1 MDQPANPEAVI
12 WRYMDLSKFLDLLRT
27 SSLFLAPAIKLSDPF
42 EGSVPK
48 LQSIDLIKKLTEHPD
63 VRAEFEKNLTDG
75 PWKDFESWL
84 AMVEKM
90 AEVGRGLPHLTYI
103 SCWHMAEIEFF
114 AMWKLY
120 SSSSDS
126 ICIRSTYDRLQRL
139 LPDEVFLGKVSYDFE
154 LGVNV
159 GNALTRFFKKRAS
172 FAYEQ
177 EIRAVFMGMGESA
190 QSRLEKGG
198 AVFSV
203 DLNELIEAVYV
214 NPDAPAWFYEVE
226 RDVCEKY
233 RLVKEVK
240 QSALGGDQVGSS
252 HDGYNFILHCFHFGY
267 ATIQQ
272 SDAPYDVERDKNP
285 ASTSE
290 AIGGFRVLRSTPPYK
305 LIPRSRNQPILL
317 FMHESGLD
325 ISEEFY
331 AYKDRASGYIARA
344 SHFPFQ
350 WGLPNGARNKNGFPI
365 EFFRWDRRVLKR
377 MVDRAEHIIR
387 CLIIW
392 MAWARLR
399 SGLVEPVYSV
409 LRRNPSTSGS
419 GRPAPS
425 RCSCGAQRGSLEP
438 VLCELCSREQNQ
450 NAPVHHLYSI
460 RGLPLYDLRVA
471 PFSVSLPE
479 KKVPRPLDGG
489 EGFRVRGC
497 ESQPHPQP
505 LSFPGRRGEF
515 SDRSALH
522 RETGSRKRIRNDKV
536 FSSEIL
542 IMRMERLGKLYE
554 EIDTRAA
561 RIAGLW
567 LGRMKNREEALL
579 PWWEK
584 GWDEGGARSA
594 NHSLDGENSIPLT
607 PAPLPTKGERGAP
620 TSRDAP
626 NDQRSGATA
635 LSGTRRNAVSIT
647 PIKSSDPPPDM
658 MEGAPDDERDDVLAL
673 HDGAI
678 RAAELFTRHC
688 V

>member
-1 MDQPANPEAVI
+1 MVVNRGNPAEPI
-12 WRYMDLSKFLDLLRT
+12 FLD
-27 SSLFLAPAIKLSDPF
+27 
-42 EGSVPK
+42 
-48 LQSIDLIKKLTEHPD
+48 
-63 VRAEFEKNLTDG
+63 
-75 PWKDFESWL
+75 
-84 AMVEKM
+84 
-90 AEVGRGLPHLTYI
+90 
-103 SCWHMAEIEFF
+103 
-114 AMWKLY
+114 
-120 SSSSDS
+120 
-126 ICIRSTYDRLQRL
+126 
-139 LPDEVFLGKVSYDFE
+139 
-154 LGVNV
+154 
-159 GNALTRFFKKRAS
+159 
-172 FAYEQ
+172 
-177 EIRAVFMGMGESA
+177 
-190 QSRLEKGG
+190 
-198 AVFSV
+198 
-203 DLNELIEAVYV
+203 
-214 NPDAPAWFYEVE
+214 
-226 RDVCEKY
+226 
-233 RLVKEVK
+233 
-240 QSALGGDQVGSS
+240 
-252 HDGYNFILHCFHFGY
+252 
-267 ATIQQ
+267 
-272 SDAPYDVERDKNP
+272 
-285 ASTSE
+285 
-290 AIGGFRVLRSTPPYK
+290 GGFRVLRSTPPYNFI
-305 LIPRSRNQPILL
+305 LPSRNQPILL
-317 FMHESGLD
+317 LMHEPGLD

-377 MVDRAEHIIR
+377 MVDRAEHFIR

-409 LRRNPSTSGS
+409 LGRNPSTSGS

-489 EGFRVRGC
+489 EGFSVRGC

-567 LGRMKNREEALL
+567 LGRMKNREETLL

-647 PIKSSDPPPDM
+647 PIKSPDPPPDM